1 MQFDDLFTKLKMNR
15 QTLLGIVLLLIFV
28 IGVTYGLANF
38 TKALNAG
45 KIADYL
51 ERGGKALE
59 QGSYEQAFNF
69 YKEALRLDAKNQT
82 AYQGLGNIAYHLQN
96 FEKALEFYQKA
107 KQQDPEVLLRL
118 AQAYLQSNQLA
129 SSQQVLTQA
138 LKLKPDSSE
147 AKTLKELFDRKEN
160 LNDKTV
166 FEKAQFAYEALQ
178 QDYPYL
184 ALPVLEELRDEN
196 PKYRDAHYL
205 LAVTYVK
212 IGEIQTAQTLLEK
225 TLELDP
231 NYEAAQELL
240 QELRKESD

>member
-1 MQFDDLFTKLKMNR
+1 MKFKMHW
-15 QTLLGIVLLLIFV
+15 QTLLGIALLLV
-28 IGVTYGLANF
+28 IVALLTYGLSNF

-51 ERGGKALE
+51 ERGEKALE
-59 QGSYEQAFNF
+59 QGNYEQAFNF
-69 YKEALRLDAKNQT
+69 YKEALRLDAKSQS
-82 AYQGLGNIAYHLQN
+82 AYQGLGDIAYHLQN

-107 KQQDPEVLLRL
+107 NQQNPEALLKL
-118 AQAYLQSNQLA
+118 AQAFLQTNQLDL
-129 SSQQVLTQA
+129 SLQVLIQA

-147 AKTLKELFDRKEN
+147 AKTLKEFFDQKEN

-166 FEKAQFAYEALQ
+166 FEKAQFAFEALQ
-178 QDYPYL
+178 QNYPYL
-184 ALPVLEELRDEN
+184 ALPVLEGLTQEN

-225 TLELDP
+225 TLKLDP

-240 QELRKESD
+240 KELTSIR